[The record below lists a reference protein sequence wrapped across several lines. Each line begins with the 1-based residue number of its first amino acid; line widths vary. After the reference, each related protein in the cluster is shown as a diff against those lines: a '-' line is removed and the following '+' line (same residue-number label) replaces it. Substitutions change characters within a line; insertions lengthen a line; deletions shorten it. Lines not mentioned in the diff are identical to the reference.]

1 MELKPSLD
9 FLTRLK
15 ENNNKV
21 WFDENRKEYESC
33 RAQILEIVQKLI
45 EGIAS
50 FDPSLTAVEAKQCI
64 FRINR
69 DIRFSKDK
77 TPYKTNFGALMGAA
91 GRKTEGTGYY
101 FHVAPGHVF
110 TGGGIYKPQPD
121 MLAKIRQEID
131 YNSADLVKVI
141 EAPGFKERFGE
152 IQGEQLKTAPKGYP
166 KDHPFIHLLRYK
178 SYYVLEEYSDK
189 NACSENFIKK
199 ALESYKEA
207 FSFNQFL
214 NDAIN

>member
-1 MELKPSLD
+1 MELKPSLN
-9 FLTRLK
+9 FLAELK
-15 ENNNKV
+15 ENNNKE
-21 WFDENRKEYESC
+21 WFDENRRTYEGC
-33 RAQILEIVQKLI
+33 RAQMLELIQELI
-45 EGIAS
+45 EGIAA

-101 FHVAPGHVF
+101 IHIAPGQVF
-110 TGGGIYKPQPD
+110 TGGGIYKPQPE
-121 MLAKIRQEID
+121 MLSKIRQEID
-131 YNSADLVKVI
+131 YNSKDLLKII
-141 EAPGFKERFGE
+141 EAPEFKNRFGE

-178 SYYVLEEYSDK
+178 SYYVLEEYSDE
-189 NACSENFIKK
+189 NACQETFVKK
-199 ALESYKEA
+199 ALESYQAA
-207 FSFNQFL
+207 FSFNSFL
-214 NDAIN
+214 KDAIN